1 MFSKGFILSVG
12 LSLCSTILIYLYVKS
27 RINNLENK
35 VNSLIQIIQTH
46 DQMSHGSQ
54 QMQMGAGQCNYEKI
68 VVSDDEDEDDESSD
82 EESSDEEEEEVQGTD
97 NVVVEETVTHDDLI
111 GERKGG
117 EDEGEEEEMMD
128 DKVTSSVMDLTSSH
142 MLHDMEE
149 HVVSPDA
156 DGLDDMDDLDDDL
169 DEEEDDE
176 EDDEEKVDYSN
187 MGKVELRLLCEA
199 KGLNVKGK
207 KKHELLEILGQ

>member
-1 MFSKGFILSVG
+1 MFSKGFVLSVG

-46 DQMSHGSQ
+46 EQMSQHGSHA
-54 QMQMGAGQCNYEKI
+54 QMVGGQCNYEKI
-68 VVSDDEDEDDESSD
+68 VVSDDEEDDDSSD
-82 EESSDEEEEEVQGTD
+82 EEESSDEEGEEELEASNQKVDG
-97 NVVVEETVTHDDLI
+97 VALMGHEVEERV
-111 GERKGG
+111 
-117 EDEGEEEEMMD
+117 GEEEEEED
-128 DKVTSSVMDLTSSH
+128 EEEHRHTGVVDLTSTH
-142 MLHDMEE
+142 MLHDMKEQ
-149 HVVSPDA
+149 VVSAEA
-156 DGLDDMDDLDDDL
+156 DGLDEMDDLDE
-169 DEEEDDE
+169 DEEDEDDE
-176 EDDEEKVDYSN
+176 EETIDYTS

>member
-46 DQMSHGSQ
+46 DQMSQGSHHA
-54 QMQMGAGQCNYEKI
+54 QMGAGQCNYEKI
-68 VVSDDEDEDDESSD
+68 VVSDDEDEESSD
-82 EESSDEEEEEVQGTD
+82 EESSDEEEDEEVDGAD
-97 NVVVEETVTHDDLI
+97 NVVVQDTVTHDDLI
-111 GERKGG
+111 EEREG
-117 EDEGEEEEMMD
+117 GEEEIMD
-128 DKVTSSVMDLTSSH
+128 DKVSSSVMDLTSSH

-156 DGLDDMDDLDDDL
+156 DGLDDMDDLDEDLEDD
-169 DEEEDDE
+169 DEEEEEDE
-176 EDDEEKVDYSN
+176 EEENVDYSS
-187 MGKVELRLLCEA
+187 MGKVELRLLCES

-207 KKHELLEILGQ
+207 KKHELIEILGQ

>member
-1 MFSKGFILSVG
+1 MFSKGFVLSVG

-35 VNSLIQIIQTH
+35 VHSLIQIIQTH
-46 DQMSHGSQ
+46 EQMSQHGSQ
-54 QMQMGAGQCNYEKI
+54 TQMAGGQSNYEKI
-68 VVSDDEDEDDESSD
+68 VVSDDEEDDDSSGE
-82 EESSDEEEEEVQGTD
+82 EESSDEEEEEELEASNQKVDG
-97 NVVVEETVTHDDLI
+97 VALMGKEED
-111 GERKGG
+111 
-117 EDEGEEEEMMD
+117 EEEED
-128 DKVTSSVMDLTSSH
+128 EEDEEHHTEVVDLTSTH

-149 HVVSPDA
+149 HVVSPEA
-156 DGLDDMDDLDDDL
+156 DGLDEMDDLD
-169 DEEEDDE
+169 EDE
-176 EDDEEKVDYSN
+176 EDDDEGEEKVDYSN